1 MLNACQISFQFLK
14 VTFEHI
20 QSFLKI
26 GKPTCQDLTVFLDV
40 KDSIIFKV
48 SSFGCKCEPQ
58 MIIKEKKLLHL
69 IWLCYTISCE
79 KLLAQ
84 SLQSRCNNNGK
95 CCCCSVFISDFE
107 PFIDNIFLTS
117 KFSLKNNRSK
127 ADSYICR
134 NKEQC

>member
-1 MLNACQISFQFLK
+1 MSDIISVFKSNLW
-14 VTFEHI
+14 TI
-20 QSFLKI
+20 LKI
-26 GKPTCQDLTVFLDV
+26 PENWQTYFSRPYSFLDV

-58 MIIKEKKLLHL
+58 MIIKEKRLLHL
-69 IWLCYTISCE
+69 IWLCHTISCE

-84 SLQSRCNNNGK
+84 SLQSRRNNNGK

-107 PFIDNIFLTS
+107 PFIASRDNIFLTS

-127 ADSYICR
+127 ADSYICS
-134 NKEQC
+134 NKEQY